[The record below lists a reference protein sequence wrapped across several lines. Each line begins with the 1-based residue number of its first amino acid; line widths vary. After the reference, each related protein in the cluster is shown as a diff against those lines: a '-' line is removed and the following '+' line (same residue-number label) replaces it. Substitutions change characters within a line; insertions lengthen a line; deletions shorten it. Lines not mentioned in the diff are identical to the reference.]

1 MLIAIIIAF
10 CVSGLTIFAPLLIT
24 LKFSEDLKSDKLY
37 TACML
42 IVPVFVGMYWT
53 YSNWKWSVFIYWPL
67 PGSVIFD
74 VIVGCIVSFIIS
86 FVFKHFRDRD
96 LKLRIAALFLLSSV
110 VILIIIPLVSGS
122 SVLNSKAK
130 ADLISD
136 VKVVD
141 SADSLIIPADNKHIC
156 LVPENI
162 ATVSAQGALSNII
175 LSDGAVAG
183 SRYDIGSP
191 TKQLVNGE
199 FWWIFPLEFSGYS
212 KWNQDNQVPGYIK
225 VSAEDPLLSPQAVQ
239 LDANNQEIHIKY
251 LNSACFEYNARRY
264 LHNNGYMF
272 NFLSDWTF
280 EVDDQWRP
288 YYSITISERKFGF
301 DGCVTKGVVLLD
313 VQTGDLNYYD
323 LSEVPSWVDRVMPET
338 TVSYNAYNW
347 GLYGNESYNYVFWNK
362 DKSQQP
368 SSSWYLTYS
377 GDDCQWFSG
386 FTSYSSDSALTG
398 IMTVDARSG
407 SASFFKTNGVTED
420 IANQTATGLWSDFGY
435 ESNELIVYNIY
446 GKLTYVIPMS
456 YNDQFVGVSLICLD
470 NINIKAKGKTLD
482 EALKNY
488 KAAFSSSGVD
498 VSPTTQSNDV
508 VVIDVVE
515 RVGAMNGSGLV
526 YFKLNNIGRVFQV
539 SLDIS
544 PEVAL
549 MQVGDQISVTY
560 SDTNETILP
569 VKSFDNLNITLDK

>member
-24 LKFSEDLKSDKLY
+24 LRLSEELKTDKPY
-37 TACML
+37 IACTF
-42 IVPVFVGMYWT
+42 IVPVVVGTFWT

-67 PGSVIFD
+67 PGSLIID
-74 VIVGCIVSFIIS
+74 VIIGCIISFIIAYS
-86 FVFKHFRDRD
+86 FKCFGERD
-96 LKLRIAALFLLSSV
+96 LKIRITALFLVTSV
-110 VILIIIPLVSGS
+110 AVLIIVPLASGS
-122 SVLNSKAK
+122 DILNSEAK
-130 ADLISD
+130 ADLIGD

-141 SADSLIIPADNKHIC
+141 SVDSLMIPADNEHIC

-183 SRYDIGSP
+183 SRYYIGTP

-199 FWWIFPLEFSGYS
+199 FWWIFPLEFNGYS
-212 KWNQDNQVPGYIK
+212 KWNQDSQVPGYIK

-239 LDANNQEIHIKY
+239 LDADNQEIHIKY
-251 LNSACFEYNARRY
+251 LNSACFDYNARRY
-264 LHNNGYMF
+264 LLNNGYGF
-272 NFLSDWTF
+272 DFLSDWTF

-288 YYSITISERKFGF
+288 FYSITVSERKFGF

-313 VQTGDLNYYD
+313 VQTGDLKYYD
-323 LSEVPSWVDRVMPET
+323 LSEVPSWVDRVMPEV
-338 TVSYNAYNW
+338 TVSYNACSW
-347 GLYGNESYNYVFWNK
+347 GLYGNEGYDYVFWNK

-368 SSSWYLTYS
+368 SSNWYLTYS
-377 GDDCQWFSG
+377 GSDCQWFSG

-407 SASFFKTNGVTED
+407 NASFFKTNGVTED

-482 EALKNY
+482 EALENY
-488 KAAFSSSGVD
+488 QAAFSSSGVN
-498 VSPTTQSNDV
+498 VSPTSQSNKV
-508 VVIDVVE
+508 VVTDIVE
-515 RVGAMNGSGLV
+515 RVGAVNNSGLI
-526 YFKLNNIGRVFQV
+526 YFKLNSIGRVFQV
-539 SLDIS
+539 SPDIS
-544 PEVAL
+544 PEIILIQA
-549 MQVGDQISVTY
+549 GDQVSITY
-560 SDTNETILP
+560 SDTNESIVP
-569 VKSFDNLNITLDK
+569 VTSFDILSITLDK